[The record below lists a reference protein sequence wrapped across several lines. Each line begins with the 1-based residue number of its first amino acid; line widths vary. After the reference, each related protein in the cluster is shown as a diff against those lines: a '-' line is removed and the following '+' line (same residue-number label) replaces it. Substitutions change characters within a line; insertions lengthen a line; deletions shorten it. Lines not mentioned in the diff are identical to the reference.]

1 MCACAHACFNTV
13 QAQGLNP
20 ASKLV
25 TVVCTEDYYTGEK
38 IAYEFARLRAE
49 DPGRVAATTAS
60 MVAAFDS
67 ARSLCAFNGVRF
79 DISFLQTS
87 LGIPS
92 STSTQW
98 VLKTTDILESCRL
111 VHGHTFSLNLL
122 CEANSI
128 PVKISSGLHAIHMAE
143 AREWEPL
150 RAYCADDVSILCK
163 LYRMRRLTN
172 PRTKAVMDLAEWAH
186 PLMYEQAE
194 DAVDV
199 EAELADA
206 QAEREFACAR
216 PSGYVHYMTT
226 EAEND
231 HLFDSGDV
239 TARATSP
246 APPGARE

>member
-1 MCACAHACFNTV
+1 
-13 QAQGLNP
+13 
-20 ASKLV
+20 
-25 TVVCTEDYYTGEK
+25 VVCTEDYYTGEK

-49 DPGRVAATTAS
+49 DPGRLAATTAS

-87 LGIPS
+87 LGIPAG
-92 STSTQW
+92 TTTQW

-111 VHGHTFSLNLL
+111 LHGHTFSLNLL

-128 PVKISSGLHAIHMAE
+128 PVKISSGLHAIHMAA

-172 PRTKAVMDLAEWAH
+172 PRTKALMDLADWAH
-186 PLMYEQAE
+186 PRMYAQE
-194 DAVDV
+194 DEADDA

-206 QAEREFACAR
+206 QAEREFTGAR
-216 PSGYVHYMTT
+216 PSGYVHYMVT
-226 EAEND
+226 EAETD
-231 HLFDSGDV
+231 HLFQDSEDV

-246 APPGARE
+246 APPGARA